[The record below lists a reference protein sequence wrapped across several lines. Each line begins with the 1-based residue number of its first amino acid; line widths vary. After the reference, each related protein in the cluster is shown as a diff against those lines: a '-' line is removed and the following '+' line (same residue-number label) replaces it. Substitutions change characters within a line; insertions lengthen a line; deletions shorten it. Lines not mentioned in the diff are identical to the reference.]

1 MALLNISQ
9 AGSRWCVSRAT
20 IYRYKNKGDLSVI
33 KEGKR
38 SFVDTSEMMRVFGD
52 PKPTV
57 SGDTSCA
64 SRVEQT
70 ETTAGSQILE
80 QKIGFLE
87 EQNKALEKRLDDL
100 RSNEQRL
107 LGIVEQQTRLI
118 ADQRERTDQVQSFW
132 GRLFKR

>member
-9 AGSRWCVSRAT
+9 AGSRWGVSRAT

-57 SGDTSCA
+57 SGDTSGA
-64 SRVEQT
+64 PRVEQL
-70 ETTAGSQILE
+70 ETTADSQILE

-87 EQNKALEKRLDDL
+87 EQNKALEARLDDL

-107 LGIVEQQTRLI
+107 LGIVEAQTRLI
-118 ADQRERTDQVQSFW
+118 SDQRDPAQSFW
-132 GRLFKR
+132 GRFFKR